1 MQNIV
6 IISLIVGVILLLIL
20 IRFSVSLIKWINLC
34 DGDKVSVIKD
44 DSIRGVLI
52 NKGVITDICDNHI
65 IVTYKN
71 KYKSEKITFND
82 YIKQKINIEKIKD

>member
-1 MQNIV
+1 MQNVV

-20 IRFSVSLIKWINLC
+20 IRFSVLLIKWVKLC
-34 DGDKVSVIKD
+34 DGDKVLVIKD
-44 DSIRGVLI
+44 DCIRGVLI
-52 NKGVITDICDNHI
+52 NKGVITDISDNHI